1 MIVWLVASLVVAT
14 LAVARVTRFLVD
26 DYLANGYRRWVVNRF
41 GEDSKM
47 SYLVH
52 CPWCTSM
59 WVAPFVMVPA
69 VLWPNKWVILAFS
82 IPAASMVS
90 GLLIDRK
97 E

>member
-1 MIVWLVASLVVAT
+1 VIVVSLVVAV
-14 LAVARVTRFLVD
+14 LAVARITRFLTED
-26 DYLANGYRRWVVNRF
+26 FLAVGYRRWVVNRW

-52 CPWCTSM
+52 CPWCTSI
-59 WVAPFVMVPA
+59 WVAIPVMPIA
-69 VLWPNKWVILAFS
+69 ALFPNVWVIAAFS

-90 GLLIDRK
+90 GLLSSSK